1 MADAEPMQA
10 RGDDIP
16 PMAMPPVTTAM
27 PTMTATA
34 MPTMTTPMAPL
45 ATPPGPPTAWTEEPE
60 VLTTAAAEP
69 PPFVFALGRIEPR
82 FPSLGIER
90 EFAQVLGRGEN
101 GGLTDREAMHAV
113 LSDRGNRYLVR
124 QICWVFLIEG
134 LETYIIGPRDPGDFE
149 LLVEAVRAA
158 PDRGDVDVVI
168 GERGPVAPPD
178 ACNGLTLP
186 LVAFDQLYSFDR
198 DSLIAS
204 LPRPEDQDGDDGD
217 RFDAAARELFDRIMQ
232 LADNTGSLDEH
243 RALNYLAVRYPG
255 IYAATAEAFGR
266 NESLTGVEVRPSRL
280 SGQRK
285 VFDVILSYT
294 SRETDVTD
302 KRFVRVDVTE
312 KFPFLVSRL
321 APFYER

>member
-1 MADAEPMQA
+1 M
-10 RGDDIP
+10 G
-16 PMAMPPVTTAM
+16 
-27 PTMTATA
+27 
-34 MPTMTTPMAPL
+34 
-45 ATPPGPPTAWTEEPE
+45 
-60 VLTTAAAEP
+60 VLTTTAPEP

-82 FPSLGIER
+82 FPSLGVEK
-90 EFAQVLGRGEN
+90 EFAQVLGRGDN
-101 GGLTDREAMHAV
+101 GGLTDREALHAV
-113 LSDRGNRYLVR
+113 LNERGNRYLVR
-124 QICWVFLIEG
+124 QLCWVFLIEG
-134 LETYIIGPRDPGDFE
+134 LETYIVGPRDPGDFE

-168 GERGPVAPPD
+168 GERGPVAPAD

-198 DSLIAS
+198 DSLIES
-204 LPRPEDQDGDDGD
+204 LPRPQEQTENEGD
-217 RFDAAARELFDRIMQ
+217 RFEAAARELFDRVMQ
-232 LADNTGSLDEH
+232 LTDNTGSLDEH

-294 SRETDVTD
+294 SRQTDVTD